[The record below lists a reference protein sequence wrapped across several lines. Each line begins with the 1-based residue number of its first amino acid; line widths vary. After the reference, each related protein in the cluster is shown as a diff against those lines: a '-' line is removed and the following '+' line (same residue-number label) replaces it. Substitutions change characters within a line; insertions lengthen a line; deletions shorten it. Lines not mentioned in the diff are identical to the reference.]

1 MTHPEFSR
9 IIYALQEP
17 VLLVDPRGTVV
28 GANPGASRLFRRPP
42 PELVGKRLTTLVAD
56 DPEELTEYLRQCSRN
71 STGLQSDLQ
80 IRPLYHQPITC
91 KVVGGSA
98 RKKQPLLVW
107 LRLLPRDP
115 KNPHVADYRKRQK
128 RAGENRAPQQSE
140 QRWRAAFENSALGIV
155 MADFAG
161 RYFASN
167 SVFRSMLGYTE
178 SELYQLTFL
187 DVTFEEDRKA
197 NLELLRELIEGKRRH
212 FEIEKRYRRKDG
224 TLLWVRNCV
233 ALVPRMG
240 TAPPFWFGI
249 IEDIT
254 ARKETE
260 EVLRKTQAEL
270 ARFSRLTTMGELAAS
285 IAHEINQPL
294 TAVANN
300 SNACLRLFADNNL
313 QPDVLR
319 RTLEEIVTQATRA
332 SAVITRIRA
341 FIMKKPA
348 ETIELDINELIQ
360 SVLALTDRELNEN
373 RVLLERQLTEPL
385 PLVLGDRIQL
395 QQVLLNLIMNSIEAM
410 SSVADRPRLLTVES
424 RMDESGNVMV
434 VIRDLGIGLCSKAHR
449 VFSPFFTTKIHGMG
463 MGLSISRSLVHGMG
477 GRLWAEPN
485 FPHGAVFFF
494 TLPIA
499 DGVPDE

>member
-17 VLLVDPRGTVV
+17 VLLIDPRGRVV
-28 GANPGASRLFRRPP
+28 AANPGASRLFRRPLRA
-42 PELVGKRLTTLVAD
+42 LVGKCLTTLVAD

-71 STGLQSDLQ
+71 SAGLQSDLH
-80 IRPLYHQPITC
+80 IRPSYHQPITC

-98 RKKQPLLVW
+98 RKKQPHLVW
-107 LRLLPRDP
+107 LRLLPRDL
-115 KNPHVADYRKRQK
+115 KNPRVADYNKRHK
-128 RAGENRAPQQSE
+128 RAKENRAPQQSE
-140 QRWRAAFENSALGIV
+140 QRWRAAFENSAVGIA
-155 MADFAG
+155 MADFTG
-161 RYFASN
+161 RFFASN

-187 DVTFEEDRKA
+187 DVTFEDDRKT
-197 NLELLRELIEGKRRH
+197 NLELVRELVEGKRRH
-212 FEIEKRYRRKDG
+212 FKIEKRYRRRDG
-224 TLLWVRNCV
+224 TLLWVRNNV

-249 IEDIT
+249 VEDIT

-260 EVLRKTQAEL
+260 EALRKTQAEL

-294 TAVANN
+294 TAVTNN

-313 QPDVLR
+313 EPDVLR

-332 SAVITRIRA
+332 SALLTRIRA
-341 FIMKKPA
+341 FIMKMPA
-348 ETIELDINELIQ
+348 EKIALDINEVIQ
-360 SVLALTDRELNEN
+360 GVLALTDRELNEN
-373 RVLLERQLTEPL
+373 QVLLERNLTEPL

-395 QQVLLNLIMNSIEAM
+395 QQVLLNLIMNGIEAM
-410 SSVADRPRLLTVES
+410 SSVGDRPRSLSVES
-424 RMDESGNVMV
+424 KMHESGNVMV
-434 VIRDLGIGLCSKAHR
+434 VLRDAGIGLGSKAR
-449 VFSPFFTTKIHGMG
+449 CIFTPFFTTKAHGMG
-463 MGLSISRSLVHGMG
+463 MGLSISRSLVQALG

-485 FPHGAVFFF
+485 FPHGAMFLF

-499 DGVPDE
+499 VKVPDE